1 MAAKLGLN
9 VEFIAGDWRHGADPQ
24 AIEKRLR
31 ADADKRIKAV
41 CVVHNETSTGVTSRI
56 AEVRRAIDAAQHPA
70 LFMVDTISSLAS
82 MDYRHDEWGVDV
94 TVAGSQKGLML
105 PPGLS
110 FNCISPKALTASKA
124 ARLPRSYWA
133 WDEMTANGKN
143 GYFPYTPATNL
154 LYGLAEA
161 LKMLDEEG
169 LDAVFARHQ
178 RHAEAARRAVR
189 AWGLEVYALD
199 PREYSASLT
208 GVLMPA
214 GHDADR
220 LRKVILDAFE
230 LSLGTGLTKP
240 VEIVV
245 AAGAGGASDQM
256 ARMMQAAVQK
266 NGLMKQ
272 PMVVSLKGGA
282 SGAEALMY
290 MKSSAGDPN
299 KVLIAYSLIY
309 MLPLSAKIPFNW
321 RELSPVSLIAL
332 DQFVLWDNTTLPH
345 ANVKDF
351 IAAAKAA
358 NPPFK
363 MGGTGSK
370 REDHVL
376 TVFIEKKTGAKFAYL
391 PYKSGGEA
399 ATQLVGNH
407 TQSNVN
413 NPSENL
419 EVWRAGQVR
428 ALCVFD
434 KERIGY
440 KTKVTDKQS
449 WNDIPTCKEEGLD
462 VQYLMLR
469 AMFLPGKVTPEQ
481 AAFYVDLFKKVT
493 QTAEYKDYM
502 EKQALK
508 PIFLTGSD
516 MLKFLEEDD
525 TLNKNLMTE
534 AGFVAN

>member
-1 MAAKLGLN
+1 MRIRVLAA
-9 VEFIAGDWRHGADPQ
+9 
-24 AIEKRLR
+24 
-31 ADADKRIKAV
+31 
-41 CVVHNETSTGVTSRI
+41 
-56 AEVRRAIDAAQHPA
+56 
-70 LFMVDTISSLAS
+70 
-82 MDYRHDEWGVDV
+82 
-94 TVAGSQKGLML
+94 
-105 PPGLS
+105 
-110 FNCISPKALTASKA
+110 
-124 ARLPRSYWA
+124 
-133 WDEMTANGKN
+133 
-143 GYFPYTPATNL
+143 
-154 LYGLAEA
+154 GLAA
-161 LKMLDEEG
+161 L
-169 LDAVFARHQ
+169 
-178 RHAEAARRAVR
+178 AACSSAL
-189 AWGLEVYALD
+189 AWE
-199 PREYSASLT
+199 P
-208 GVLMPA
+208 
-214 GHDADR
+214 
-220 LRKVILDAFE
+220 
-230 LSLGTGLTKP
+230 TKP

-290 MKSSAGDPN
+290 MKSSSGDAN

-321 RELSPVSLIAL
+321 RELTPVSVIAL
-332 DQFVLWDNTTLPH
+332 DQFILWDNTTLPQ
-345 ANVKDF
+345 ASVKDF
-351 IAAAKAA
+351 IAAAKSA

-419 EVWRAGQVR
+419 EVWRANQVR

-434 KERIGY
+434 KERIQY
-440 KTKVTDKQS
+440 KNKVTDKQS
-449 WNDIPTCKEEGLD
+449 WNDVPTCKEEGLD

-469 AMFLPGKVTPEQ
+469 AMFLPGKVSADQT
-481 AAFYVDLFKKVT
+481 AFYVDLFRKLT
-493 QTAEYKDYM
+493 QTAEYKEYM

-508 PIFLTGSD
+508 PIFLTGKD

-525 TLNKNLMTE
+525 KLNKSLMTE
-534 AGFVAN
+534 AGFVAQ

>member
-1 MAAKLGLN
+1 M
-9 VEFIAGDWRHGADPQ
+9 
-24 AIEKRLR
+24 
-31 ADADKRIKAV
+31 
-41 CVVHNETSTGVTSRI
+41 
-56 AEVRRAIDAAQHPA
+56 RR
-70 LFMVDTISSLAS
+70 
-82 MDYRHDEWGVDV
+82 E
-94 TVAGSQKGLML
+94 
-105 PPGLS
+105 LS
-110 FNCISPKALTASKA
+110 FLAAAFAGLTLAGAS
-124 ARLPRSYWA
+124 YGA
-133 WDEMTANGKN
+133 WE
-143 GYFPYTPATNL
+143 P
-154 LYGLAEA
+154 
-161 LKMLDEEG
+161 
-169 LDAVFARHQ
+169 
-178 RHAEAARRAVR
+178 
-189 AWGLEVYALD
+189 
-199 PREYSASLT
+199 
-208 GVLMPA
+208 
-214 GHDADR
+214 
-220 LRKVILDAFE
+220 
-230 LSLGTGLTKP
+230 TKP

-256 ARMMQAAVQK
+256 ARMMQAAIQK
-266 NGLMKQ
+266 NSLMKQ

-282 SGAEALMY
+282 SGAEALIY
-290 MKSSAGDPN
+290 MKSNPGDAH

-321 RELSPVSLIAL
+321 RELSPVSVIAL
-332 DQFVLWDNTTLPH
+332 DQFVLWTNTQLPYKS
-345 ANVKDF
+345 VKEFAD
-351 IAAAKAA
+351 AAKSA

-376 TVFIEKKTGAKFAYL
+376 TVFLEKKTGAKFAYL

-434 KERIGY
+434 KERIQY
-440 KTKVTDKQS
+440 KSKVTDTMS
-449 WNDIPTCKEEGLD
+449 WNDIPTCREQGVD

-469 AMFLPGKVTPEQ
+469 AMFLPGKVTAEQ
-481 AAFYVDLFKKVT
+481 TAFYVDLFKKLT

-508 PIFLTGSD
+508 PVFLIGKD

-525 TLNKNLMTE
+525 ALNKNLMTE